1 MAASKVQ
8 SRKVRKDTEPA
19 TLHGR
24 TEERLR
30 KYLTSGKIAVGDK
43 LPPELELCG
52 RLDVSRNTLRTA
64 LHALERE
71 GYLMRKKRV
80 GTVVL
85 TTAPPTNFAIDLSS
99 VSTIRDYLR
108 RTAFE
113 DRIVGHF
120 KIPDSVQRA
129 CRVASREKWMLVSGI
144 RRELLGHRVVAGVDL
159 YVNPEYAAEASAYG
173 QATNFLYEVIED
185 SRKDRV
191 SVIEIHIVPVPMPER
206 WATKLGDPVG
216 TPVLNLVEVVRRN
229 DGVPLEVF
237 SIVFSAT
244 VQIDFALA
252 PHSRSR

>member
-1 MAASKVQ
+1 MAVP
-8 SRKVRKDTEPA
+8 KVRSHKTSNDAQPA
-19 TLHGR
+19 TLHGK
-24 TEERLR
+24 TEDRLR

-43 LPPELELCG
+43 LPPELVLCG

-64 LHALERE
+64 LQALELE

-85 TTAPPTNFAIDLSS
+85 STSPPINFAIDFSS

-113 DRIVGHF
+113 DRVVGHF

-129 CRVASREKWMLVSGI
+129 GRVASIGKWMLVSGI
-144 RRELLGHRVVAGVDL
+144 RRELMGNKVVAGVDL
-159 YVNPEYAAEASAYG
+159 YVNPEYTSEANAYG

-237 SIVFSAT
+237 SIIFSAS